1 MKIQA
6 KYLFRC
12 SILFGLLFIML
23 GFLLEFQSVESL
35 DRQWGRY
42 GYQFW
47 ELDSFFIFLS
57 FIGSR
62 NFLYPAM
69 FVVSIYL
76 LVKRYHFAIMMVWVN
91 IVGVRLLNTC
101 MKGIYQRERPSL
113 EHLVDANFYSFPS
126 GHAMNSMAAYGLLTF
141 LFLFIQHNRKLK
153 IFAVF
158 LASIIILFVGT
169 SRIYLGVHYPLDV
182 LAGYLAGAAWLTLL
196 IGVWAKL
203 RSKSHEANFLKMGII
218 TNKSIK

>member
-12 SILFGLLFIML
+12 SILLGLLFLLL

-47 ELDSFFIFLS
+47 DLDWFFIFLS

-126 GHAMNSMAAYGLLTF
+126 GHAMNAMATYGMIAF
-141 LFLFIQHNRKLK
+141 LVLMIAHQRKIKVL
-153 IFAVF
+153 AVF
-158 LASIIILFVGT
+158 LASIIILLIGL

-196 IGVWAKL
+196 IGIWTKL
-203 RSKSHEANFLKMGII
+203 RSKSHEVKFFENG
-218 TNKSIK
+218 